1 VKGRAIRL
9 FLSHCF
15 LFVPKHLLILTFVDG
30 WEHDTGD
37 LPAWIPKVF
46 RIASGVE
53 RDSSDGSTLEMMRF
67 LTSLLFLLSLL
78 AAAAQTA
85 PGVTLHE
92 LSEADQLGN
101 ELYRNSGST
110 GLVLVVVRGNEVY
123 FHGYGEAVPGSHAA
137 PTRETV
143 VRLCSLTKIFTTDL
157 LTKLIA
163 DGKVRLDDT
172 LKKFAPEGAVV
183 PERDAPI
190 TLEELAT
197 HTAGL
202 EREIGTAP
210 RRTPHFSYPDHE
222 TRWYWLASTEL
233 KFTPGTQAY
242 YSNVGFDLLSDA
254 LANAAHEPYA
264 ALLQKRTLKPLKMWE
279 TTFYPKPEQCE
290 HLMTGARE
298 EGPCTITASTEGSS
312 GLYSTPADM
321 EKFLKYL
328 VGAGAP
334 AQADD
339 ATKVYLSP
347 ASLKGQYG
355 LDHAG
360 RPNGIGLG
368 WMHLGT
374 NEDVWHIIEKTGGGA
389 GFTTY
394 IAIHPASHTALFVAV
409 TEGRRHAWTP
419 GFNLFTASNNGLLAL
434 AGLPPLVER
443 PRRGL
448 SRHMAQTS
456 AHGKQPRGAKRSSH
470 ANQRTVGGG

>member
-1 VKGRAIRL
+1 LKDAE
-9 FLSHCF
+9 S
-15 LFVPKHLLILTFVDG
+15 
-30 WEHDTGD
+30 
-37 LPAWIPKVF
+37 
-46 RIASGVE
+46 
-53 RDSSDGSTLEMMRF
+53 
-67 LTSLLFLLSLL
+67 
-78 AAAAQTA
+78 
-85 PGVTLHE
+85 
-92 LSEADQLGN
+92 LGN
-101 ELYRNSGST
+101 ELYTNSGAT

-137 PTRETV
+137 PTRVTV

-157 LTKLIA
+157 LTKLVA
-163 DGKVRLDDT
+163 NGTVRLDDT
-172 LKKFAPEGAVV
+172 LEKFAPDGAVV
-183 PERDAPI
+183 PRRDAPI

-210 RRTPHFSYPDHE
+210 RRTPHFSYPDFG

-254 LANAAHEPYA
+254 LAKAAREPYA
-264 ALLQKRTLKPLKMWE
+264 ALLQRRTLKPLGMWE
-279 TTFYPKPEQCE
+279 TTFFPNSAQCE
-290 HLMTGARE
+290 RLMTGAHE
-298 EGPCTITASTEGSS
+298 EGPCTITASTQGSS

-334 AQADD
+334 AQAGD
-339 ATKVYLSP
+339 ATEVYVAP

-394 IAIHPASHTALFVAV
+394 IAIHPASHTALFVAA
-409 TEGRRHAWTP
+409 TEGRPHARKE

-434 AGLPPLVER
+434 AGLPPLVET
-443 PRRGL
+443 PRRGS
-448 SRHMAQTS
+448 SRHMAQRS
-456 AHGKQPRGAKRSSH
+456 AHGKQPHGAKRSSH
-470 ANQRTVGGG
+470 SNLRTVGGG